1 MHVLGQPWKP
11 KGGAS
16 NPACWEKDQETIK
29 EVFLG
34 EVTPKLGL
42 GMSSDDPGEKEGE
55 IQTQIWTSNRTRWL
69 LCGECEGRRN

>member
-16 NPACWEKDQETIK
+16 NPACWEKEQETIK

-42 GMSSDDPGEKEGE
+42 GDE
-55 IQTQIWTSNRTRWL
+55 
-69 LCGECEGRRN
+69 